1 MPVQSWFHSPS
12 GTGASLPPSKPGSDK
27 QGQRFTGTQSP
38 GNNHFCSWE
47 NMAAQSYFARFSFRS
62 SQAMDCHSSLIAG
75 SSLSIEGDSALW
87 GSGPWVHIL
96 ALVRR
101 FGRTSG
107 QSPSPSEHR
116 LINLQSG
123 DNYRGCLVRGLRGL
137 TNVSGQLARA
147 HAAPRTRVTISL

>member
-12 GTGASLPPSKPGSDK
+12 GTGASLPPSQPGSDK

-62 SQAMDCHSSLIAG
+62 SQAMDCHSSLIVR

-137 TNVSGQLARA
+137 TNVSPASWPGHMQPPGLE
-147 HAAPRTRVTISL
+147 